1 MTLSVDV
8 KIIYINKYIIY
19 LYKIYCCGDG
29 VASILL
35 AVIVNFFCGVA
46 VFSLPHVPLLTLYPV
61 FIVVYDKR
69 HVLRHIRH

>member
-35 AVIVNFFCGVA
+35 AVIVNFFA
-46 VFSLPHVPLLTLYPV
+46 
-61 FIVVYDKR
+61 
-69 HVLRHIRH
+69 VLRCSASPMSPS